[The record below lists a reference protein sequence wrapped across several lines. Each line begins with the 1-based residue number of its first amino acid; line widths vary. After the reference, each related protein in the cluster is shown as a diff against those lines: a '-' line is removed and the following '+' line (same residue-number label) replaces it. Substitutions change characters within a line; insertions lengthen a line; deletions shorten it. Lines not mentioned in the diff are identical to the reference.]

1 MSTGN
6 RLEGKV
12 AIITGATGGIGE
24 ATAKLYLDQGAKV
37 MLVARSKE
45 KLSSSVKKLGGGQQY
60 CASGCR
66 SRQRRTNRRGR
77 SGDH

>member
-45 KLSSSVKKLGGGQQY
+45 KLSSSVEARRRQQY

>member
-24 ATAKLYLDQGAKV
+24 ATARLYLDQGAKV
-37 MLVARSKE
+37 CP
-45 KLSSSVKKLGGGQQY
+45 SSDKW
-60 CASGCR
+60 
-66 SRQRRTNRRGR
+66 NRRSDYLMESFAHHLHITR
-77 SGDH
+77 RVVDSANDVSRWSFS

>member
-45 KLSSSVKKLGGGQQY
+45 KLSSSVKKLGGGNNIAQAVAEADNEEQ
-60 CASGCR
+60 
-66 SRQRRTNRRGR
+66 TRRGR